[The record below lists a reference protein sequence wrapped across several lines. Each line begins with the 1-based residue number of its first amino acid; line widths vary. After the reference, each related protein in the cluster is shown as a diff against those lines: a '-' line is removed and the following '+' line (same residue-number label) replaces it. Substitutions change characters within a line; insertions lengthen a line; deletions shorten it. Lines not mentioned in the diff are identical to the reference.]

1 MKIVIAPDSFK
12 ENLTSLEVANE
23 LEAGLRRVWPDAD
36 YIKVPMAD
44 GGEGTVQSLVDATS
58 GRIIKC
64 AVTGPLGQKVLASY
78 GLLGDG
84 ETAVIEMAEA
94 SGLPLVPKP
103 ERDPLRAT
111 TFGTGELVAD
121 AVHRGVTNIIIGLG
135 GSATNDGGAG
145 FAQALGVRFLDKDG
159 APITDPLGGGQL
171 DQVHSVDTTNINPGL
186 ANVSISVACDVTN
199 PYVGPKGAS
208 AVYGP
213 QKGATP
219 EMVARLDANLAHL
232 AAVIKRD
239 LGIDFS
245 DEPGAGAGGGLG
257 GGLLAFTQAVM
268 KRGVEL
274 VIDAVQLDRHMQ
286 GASLALTGEGRVDF
300 QTAFGKTP
308 SGVATVARRH
318 GVPVIA
324 IGGGLADDA
333 SGVFQHGIDAIEAS
347 TPNAMPL
354 EVAMQK
360 SRQYLQNAAERV
372 ARLIVI
378 GQRMAGG
385 AGDVAAKPEPEP
397 AAAGETSAAPSSA
410 ALNGAH
416 PPAFVQPIQKS
427 NKPVK
432 RFLRAK
438 RVQGLTRTAVEL
450 ARRRQKLAGAAGR
463 H

>member
-12 ENLTSLEVANE
+12 ENLTSLEVASE
-23 LEAGLRRVWPDAD
+23 LETGLRRVWPDAEVV
-36 YIKVPMAD
+36 KVPMAD
-44 GGEGTVQSLVDATS
+44 GGEGTVQSLVDATG
-58 GRIIKC
+58 GRIVKC

-84 ETAVIEMAEA
+84 TTAVIEMAEA

-121 AVHRGVTNIIIGLG
+121 AIHRGVKEIIIGLG

-159 APITDPLGGGQL
+159 APITDPLGGGRL
-171 DQVHSVDTTNINPGL
+171 EEVTAVDTQWINPGL
-186 ANVSISVACDVTN
+186 ANVSVSVACDVTN
-199 PYVGPKGAS
+199 PLVGEKGAS

-219 EMVARLDANLAHL
+219 EMVQQLDRNLAHL
-232 AAVIKRD
+232 AALIKRD
-239 LGIDFS
+239 LGIDIA

-257 GGLLAFTQAVM
+257 AGLLAFTNAVM
-268 KRGVEL
+268 KRGVE
-274 VIDAVQLDRHMQ
+274 VVVEATELDKHMQ

-324 IGGGLADDA
+324 VGGGLSDDA
-333 SGVFQHGIDAIEAS
+333 GGVFQHGIDGLAS
-347 TPNAMPL
+347 ATPNAMPL
-354 EVAMQK
+354 DVAIKK
-360 SRQYLQNAAERV
+360 SRQYLQDAAERV
-372 ARLIVI
+372 ARLIVV
-378 GQRMAGG
+378 GQR
-385 AGDVAAKPEPEP
+385 VAA
-397 AAAGETSAAPSSA
+397 AQAGETTAAPDLPA
-410 ALNGAH
+410 ATSQQPQLNGAH
-416 PPAFVQPIQKS
+416 PPVLTQPVAPR

-438 RVQGLTRTAVEL
+438 RVQGLTLAAVEL
-450 ARRRQKLAGAAGR
+450 ARRRQKLQPSN
-463 H
+463 